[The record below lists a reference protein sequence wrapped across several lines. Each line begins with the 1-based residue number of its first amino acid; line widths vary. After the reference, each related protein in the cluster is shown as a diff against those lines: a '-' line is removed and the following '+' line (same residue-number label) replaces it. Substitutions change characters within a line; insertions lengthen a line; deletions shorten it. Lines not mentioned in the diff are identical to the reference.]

1 MHQKIPSKYFLIL
14 SFQLVW
20 NFDGERNSNQ
30 NTIMYNL
37 SSNLFLLKP
46 LINQLLKNKDNLD
59 INFFSNFAIFFF
71 HKI

>member
-1 MHQKIPSKYFLIL
+1 
-14 SFQLVW
+14 
-20 NFDGERNSNQ
+20 
-30 NTIMYNL
+30 MYNL